1 MENKQ
6 TLEQNTNLE
15 TVYDVL
21 SELQTDIRVNKDK
34 LVQFK
39 GTRYSYR
46 TLEDIYSVLKDHLGK
61 YKVSITFKE
70 TIQCFGDDRY
80 IQSECY
86 LHYKGE
92 SVSGTGFAREER
104 NKSGMNA
111 EQATLSVIS
120 FARRAAISGLFLI
133 SGTEEEQLAAKE
145 NQEKAQQPVNGHA
158 QQYRNQNMRYG
169 NHRNNQNFG
178 NTKQQQANKVT
189 PQNQGQAVP
198 NNLPEQVEQ
207 QKTDLKNTQEFQNV
221 AKEGTS
227 EVKASQKPA
236 SEKKAKE
243 EALERGLI
251 AITHLG
257 YTEEQVEEFRKM
269 DITRALGI
277 LRDIV
282 NNRIVGE
289 EYADYV
295 SAMEGQAN
303 N

>member
-6 TLEQNTNLE
+6 MLEQNTNLE

-21 SELQTDIRVNKDK
+21 SELQSEIRVNKDK

-61 YKVSITFKE
+61 YKASITFKE

-86 LHYKGE
+86 LHYRGE

-133 SGTEEEQLAAKE
+133 SGTDEEQLAAKE
-145 NQEKAQQPVNGHA
+145 NQANAQQPINENT
-158 QQYRNQNMRYG
+158 QPYRNQNMQYG
-169 NHRNNQNFG
+169 NNRNNQNFG
-178 NTKQQQANKVT
+178 NANQPQSSKVT
-189 PQNQGQAVP
+189 SQNQGQGGKNQSVP
-198 NNLPEQVEQ
+198 NP
-207 QKTDLKNTQEFQNV
+207 
-221 AKEGTS
+221 AP
-227 EVKASQKPA
+227 EVKASQKTV
-236 SEKKAKE
+236 SNDNAKE

-257 YTEEQVEEFRKM
+257 YTEEQVSKFRQM

-289 EYADYV
+289 DYDDYV

>member
-6 TLEQNTNLE
+6 MLEQNSNLK
-15 TVYDVL
+15 TVYEVL
-21 SELQTDIRVNKDK
+21 SKLQSDIRVNKDK

-46 TLEDIYSVLKDHLGK
+46 TLEDIYSVLKDHLSK
-61 YKVSITFKE
+61 YKASITFKE

-86 LHYKGE
+86 LHYRGE

-120 FARRAAISGLFLI
+120 FARRAAVSGLFLI
-133 SGTEEEQLAAKE
+133 SGTDEEQLAVRE
-145 NQEKAQQPVNGHA
+145 NQANTEQPVNGNT
-158 QQYRNQNMRYG
+158 QQYRNQNMSYS
-169 NHRNNQNFG
+169 NNRNNQKFG
-178 NTKQQQANKVT
+178 KIQQPQANKVE
-189 PQNQGQAVP
+189 PQNQNLGSIGQQNP
-198 NNLPEQVEQ
+198 NITN
-207 QKTDLKNTQEFQNV
+207 
-221 AKEGTS
+221 
-227 EVKASQKPA
+227 EVKANQQPSSA
-236 SEKKAKE
+236 NKAKE
-243 EALERGLI
+243 DALERGLI

-257 YTEEQVEEFRKM
+257 YNEEQVNEFRNM
-269 DITRALGI
+269 EITKALGI

-295 SAMEGQAN
+295 SMMEEQAN